1 MNIAAKIKALSVAP
15 FRSGCMN
22 NNQLKYAHMDAPQI
36 LPTALPLL
44 NMHGQRGTLMNT
56 DLLFRSIDGSGVPNK
71 RKCERLMAAAACDAL
86 SSPNGKKLNKVVG
99 HGGGCQDVHFCRLYK
114 LYGQGHKLNICA
126 IRTLFTS
133 KRHHAWVSLIFHSGY
148 MRV

>member
-1 MNIAAKIKALSVAP
+1 MLQ
-15 FRSGCMN
+15 

-71 RKCERLMAAAACDAL
+71 RKCERLMAAVACDAL
-86 SSPNGKKLNKVVG
+86 SSSNGKKLKWSDMEVDAKMRISADCINCMGKAT
-99 HGGGCQDVHFCRLYK
+99 
-114 LYGQGHKLNICA
+114 NS
-126 IRTLFTS
+126 TS
-133 KRHHAWVSLIFHSGY
+133 VR
-148 MRV
+148 